1 MGIAKLKAKAGP
13 HLARHELDWDV
24 HIMPL
29 LEKVDTVDELRE
41 AAADPRGFLSQ
52 LLASSECDQAEQGA
66 ITRLADQLL
75 AGAQGKIAAGTELE
89 GDVREPQ
96 VASADK
102 KEAESDDPSRT
113 PKLALASHAE
123 SVV

>member
-1 MGIAKLKAKAGP
+1 MQGGRAKSP
-13 HLARHELDWDV
+13 PELS
-24 HIMPL
+24 
-29 LEKVDTVDELRE
+29 LR
-41 AAADPRGFLSQ
+41 
-52 LLASSECDQAEQGA
+52 
-66 ITRLADQLL
+66 
-75 AGAQGKIAAGTELE
+75 LE

-113 PKLALASHAE
+113 LKLALASHAE